1 MNSPGPTTRFLRRL
15 QGPLATA
22 GAVAAFLVSPACYL
36 PHASAQQRGLL
47 RDRPD
52 AQAELETDRD
62 AFTPATSTVGL
73 ANTVVESSYSYIDN
87 RTAPDTNSVPELL
100 VRWGISQRVELRLG
114 WNYEAGGG
122 GDVISSDQSA
132 QGVDTNRFTHESRM
146 LYGLKAAVSEQRGW
160 TPRSCIILEGFTPTA
175 GEATATQFIGTY
187 ALGWEMPNRCRLES
201 SIRYSTGNDKLD
213 SSNRWGPSVVLRMPI
228 DDRWNTHVE
237 YFGVFTQGLADESSP
252 AYVSPGTHYLI
263 TPNLELGLRL
273 GWGVTH
279 DAANFFT
286 NFGFAWRF

>member
-1 MNSPGPTTRFLRRL
+1 MICPGLKNRLRRPRSGGL
-15 QGPLATA
+15 TTGR
-22 GAVAAFLVSPACYL
+22 AVVAIFVACACFLPQ
-36 PHASAQQRGLL
+36 ASAQQRGLL
-47 RDRPD
+47 D
-52 AQAELETDRD
+52 APPGSLPELETDRD
-62 AFTPATSTVGL
+62 AFTPATSTVGPGT
-73 ANTVVESSYSYIDN
+73 TVIESSYSYIDN

-100 VRWGISQRVELRLG
+100 VRWGLSERIELRVG

-132 QGVDTNRFTHESRM
+132 EGVDTNVFSHESRM
-146 LYGLKAAVSEQRGW
+146 LYGLKYAVSEQRGW

-187 ALGWEMPNRCRLES
+187 AFGWEMPNRWRLES
-201 SIRYSTGNDKLD
+201 SLRYGTGFDRLD
-213 SSNRWGPSVVLRMPI
+213 SSNRWGPSLVLRMPI
-228 DDRWNTHVE
+228 DDRWNTHIE
-237 YFGVFTQGLADESSP
+237 YFGVYTHGLADESSP
-252 AYVSPGTHYLI
+252 TYISPGTHYLI

-286 NFGFAWRF
+286 NLGFGWRF